1 VAGLIEGKY
10 AMPHIRWVV
19 IPVAMAVGLTSCVV
33 PLAPVPGAE
42 NIRLTRNTSE
52 VSSCGAVGTIR
63 VRSRGS
69 NSRTEFRNA
78 VVGFGGNIG
87 FVTNGPMWEPVE
99 GIAYRCP

>member
-1 VAGLIEGKY
+1 ML
-10 AMPHIRWVV
+10 HIRMVV
-19 IPVAMAVGLTSCVV
+19 ASVALAFGLASCVV
-33 PLAPVPGAE
+33 PLAPVPGSE

-63 VRSRGS
+63 VHSRGS

-87 FVTNGPMWEPVE
+87 FVTNGPMWEPAE